1 MTAKKKKTTGSKIG
15 GPAESYRLVVC
26 GSTGCI
32 SAEGLKFA
40 DALKAELRKGGLQ
53 DKARIILSG
62 CIGSCNLG
70 PLMLVEPGDILYT
83 FLKPGDAKE
92 IVASHI
98 KKGKVVER
106 LLYRDLAENRV
117 VHDIKDIPFFKKQR
131 KRVLK
136 YCGSINP
143 ESIDDY
149 IESGGYKAVEK
160 TLKEMTPD
168 GVIKTILDSGLRGRG
183 GAGFPTGRKW
193 GFCRAAQGDVKY
205 IICNGD
211 EGDPGAF
218 MDRSV
223 LEGDPHSVIEGM
235 IIAARAIGAAR
246 GFAYIR
252 AEYPLAIERFEKALI
267 QSGERG
273 FLGENILGSGLSLDI
288 EIRIG
293 AGAFVCGEET
303 ALMMSIEGRRGMPRP
318 RPPFPAYRGLWDKP
332 TCINNVETLANIP
345 IIINKGAEWYRR
357 AGTEKSPGTK
367 VFALAGN
374 VCNTGL
380 VEVPMGLTL
389 REIVED
395 IGGGIPDGR
404 KFKAAQ
410 IGGPSGGCIP
420 AEHIDT
426 PVDYESLKELG
437 AIMGSGGLI
446 VIDDRACMVNLAKFF
461 LEFVQ
466 DESCGKCP
474 PCRIGTKLMLD
485 MLTRITRG
493 EGRHGDIE
501 ELEKLAQHIKEGSL
515 CGLGQT
521 APNPVLT
528 TLRYFR
534 DEYEKHIDNK
544 RCPAAV
550 CVDLVRFE
558 VSPERCKKC
567 GRCVEVCPVD
577 AIRWKKKET
586 AVIDRSKCIKC
597 RSCIEV
603 CRFNAID

>member
-1 MTAKKKKTTGSKIG
+1 VARKKQKSKA
-15 GPAESYRLVVC
+15 PPDNNAYRLLVC
-26 GSTGCI
+26 GGTGCI
-32 SAEGLKFA
+32 SAGSLQVAE
-40 DALKAELRKGGLQ
+40 ALEAELRKTGLKK
-53 DKARIILSG
+53 KAHIVLTG

-70 PLMLVEPGDILYT
+70 PVMLVEPDEVFYVHLE
-83 FLKPGDAKE
+83 PGDAKE
-92 IVASHI
+92 IVARHI
-98 KKGKVVER
+98 RKGEVVER
-106 LLYRDLAENRV
+106 LLY
-117 VHDIKDIPFFKKQR
+117 KDSEKKQPVAALSGIR
-131 KRVLK
+131 FFSKQTKRVLRN
-136 YCGSINP
+136 CGV
-143 ESIDDY
+143 IDPANIDEY
-149 IESGGYKAVEK
+149 IGAGGYSAVGKA
-160 TLKEMTPD
+160 LKKMARDDVVKE
-168 GVIKTILDSGLRGRG
+168 VLDSGLRGRG

-193 GFCRAAQGDVKY
+193 QFCKGAQGDVKY
-205 IICNGD
+205 VICNGD

-223 LEGDPHSVIEGM
+223 LEGDPHAVVEGM
-235 IIAARAIGAAR
+235 LISGYAIGATQ
-246 GFAYIR
+246 GYAYIR
-252 AEYPLAIERFEKALI
+252 AEYPLAIERFEGAI
-267 QSGERG
+267 EQARG
-273 FLGENILGSGLSLDI
+273 RGYLGDKILGTDFSFDI

-303 ALMMSIEGRRGMPRP
+303 ALMMSIEGKRGMPRP
-318 RPPFPAYRGLWDKP
+318 RPPFPAHEGLWKKP
-332 TCINNVETLANIP
+332 TCLNNVETLASVP
-345 IIINKGAEWYRR
+345 MIINNGAAWYREL
-357 AGTEKSPGTK
+357 GTEKSPGTK

-374 VCNTGL
+374 VNNTGL
-380 VEVPMGLTL
+380 VEVPMGITL

-395 IGGGIPDGR
+395 IGGGIPNGR

-426 PVDYESLKELG
+426 PIDYESVKKLG

-446 VIDDRACMVNLAKFF
+446 IIDDKACMVNLAKFF

-485 MLTRITRG
+485 TLTRITKG
-493 EGRHGDIE
+493 EGKPGDIDD
-501 ELEKLAQHIKEGSL
+501 LEKLAQHIKEGSL

-528 TLRYFR
+528 TIRYFR
-534 DEYEKHIDNK
+534 DEYEEHINNK

-550 CVDLVRFE
+550 CVDLLLFE
-558 VSPERCKKC
+558 VSEERCKKC
-567 GRCVEVCPVD
+567 GRCYEVCPVD

-586 AVIDRSKCIKC
+586 AVIDKAKCIKC

-603 CRFNAID
+603 CPFDAID

>member
-1 MTAKKKKTTGSKIG
+1 VARKKQKSKAS
-15 GPAESYRLVVC
+15 PDNNAYRLLVC
-26 GSTGCI
+26 GGTGCI
-32 SAEGLKFA
+32 SAGSLQVAE
-40 DALKAELRKGGLQ
+40 ALEAELRKTGLKK
-53 DKARIILSG
+53 KAHIVLTG

-70 PLMLVEPGDILYT
+70 PVMLVEPDEVFYVHLE
-83 FLKPGDAKE
+83 PGDAKE
-92 IVASHI
+92 IVARHI
-98 KKGKVVER
+98 GKGEVVER
-106 LLYRDLAENRV
+106 LLY
-117 VHDIKDIPFFKKQR
+117 KDSEQKRPVAALSGIRFFSKQT
-131 KRVLK
+131 KRVLRN
-136 YCGSINP
+136 CGV
-143 ESIDDY
+143 IDPANIDEY
-149 IESGGYKAVEK
+149 IGAGGYSAVGKA
-160 TLKEMTPD
+160 LKEMARD
-168 GVIKTILDSGLRGRG
+168 DVVKEVLDSGLRGRG

-193 GFCRAAQGDVKY
+193 QFCKGAKGGVKY
-205 IICNGD
+205 VICNGD

-223 LEGDPHSVIEGM
+223 LEGDPHAVVEGM
-235 IIAARAIGAAR
+235 LISGYAIGANQ
-246 GFAYIR
+246 GYAYIR
-252 AEYPLAIERFEKALI
+252 AEYPLAIERFEGAI
-267 QSGERG
+267 EQARG
-273 FLGENILGSGLSLDI
+273 RGYLGDKILGTDFSFDI

-303 ALMMSIEGRRGMPRP
+303 ALMMSIEGKRGMPRP
-318 RPPFPAYRGLWDKP
+318 RPPFPAYEGLWKKP
-332 TCINNVETLANIP
+332 TCLNNVETLASVP
-345 IIINKGAEWYRR
+345 MIINNGAAWYREL
-357 AGTEKSPGTK
+357 GTEKSPGTK

-374 VCNTGL
+374 VNNTGL
-380 VEVPMGLTL
+380 VEVPMGITL

-395 IGGGIPDGR
+395 IGGGIPNRR

-426 PVDYESLKELG
+426 PVDYESVKELG

-446 VIDDRACMVNLAKFF
+446 IIDDKACMVNLAKFF

-485 MLTRITRG
+485 TLTRITKG
-493 EGRHGDIE
+493 EGKPGDID

-528 TLRYFR
+528 TIRYFR
-534 DEYEKHIDNK
+534 DEYEEHINNK

-550 CVDLVRFE
+550 CVDLLLFD
-558 VSPERCKKC
+558 VSEERCKKC
-567 GRCVEVCPVD
+567 GRCYEVCPVD

-586 AVIDRSKCIKC
+586 AVIDKAKCIKC

-603 CRFNAID
+603 CPFDAIN